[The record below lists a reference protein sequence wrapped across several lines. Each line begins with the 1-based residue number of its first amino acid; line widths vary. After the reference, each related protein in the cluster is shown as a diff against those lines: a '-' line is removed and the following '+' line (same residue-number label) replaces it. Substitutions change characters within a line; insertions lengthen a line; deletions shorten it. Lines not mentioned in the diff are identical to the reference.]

1 MVRRR
6 NVRAEDS
13 DDEREGDRGDRS
25 RRRDRASAVAKRR
38 QTPSPPPAN
47 GPNATLD
54 GGCEAANGAGA
65 TAVGFSKED
74 FDAIPPESRNAIVGT
89 IDKVRKLDDGL
100 RELAAI
106 VDKCLDTDEQN
117 HPEIPEDLFDVLKA
131 LEGYRLLTDVCA
143 EGASRGLHPRDVFA
157 NLPPEFI
164 SEIGRNPIALLEKV
178 TEGMPKLWRFL
189 NEAHPE
195 VIARH
200 GSKLWKFLHE
210 AYPKVVAS
218 CPSHIQGSNE
228 TKDARADELESRR
241 NTAVKHYVHNLTE
254 MMDRLKE
261 MENYVLQNVPE
272 TRVPGKDEELE
283 RRIRNATN
291 ALGRLSFEKQKK
303 CLDKLDEIKKTAKRA
318 EFASKLDSGEFDDE
332 IFASLGNG
340 SVDGSDLDDD
350 DTDDDSDD
358 DFPAPPSDT
367 PYRYKVGDSVLV
379 AWEPSSQDPPYDK
392 GWRRAIVV
400 DRHVA
405 ADTFEPHRAK
415 LSARGRELAM
425 LTAMYSLR
433 DAGIDPVEV
442 DESTRLP
449 PIKVFIVPYV
459 VKLTNDNGKEEKVPI
474 PRDDPM
480 HIRGCWEETKKC
492 GKKPAKKL
500 RFRANDQVEVW
511 VGPGH
516 ALDGASHWIQG
527 TVREYWS
534 HYPGWGRGW
543 DRNGRWLDG
552 LRKDQVPY
560 IVTPAGAED
569 EMAAHKAAHRLEQMY
584 PPARSIQYGSMGVL
598 NENTVLVLAD
608 TDEWIRFPKLR
619 FRPGSRVECKIRD
632 SSAANGG
639 FHPGTVVGTF
649 YREDHWR
656 NGSCAPYQ
664 VRLDG
669 ERKLIYAP
677 ADNDSCIRAHPGH

>member
-13 DDEREGDRGDRS
+13 DDEREGDGGDRS

-47 GPNATLD
+47 DPNATLD
-54 GGCEAANGAGA
+54 GGCEATNGAGSA
-65 TAVGFSKED
+65 GVGLSKED
-74 FDAIPPESRNAIVGT
+74 FDAIPQDTREAIVGT
-89 IDKVRKLDDGL
+89 IDKVRKLDDGF
-100 RELAAI
+100 RELGAI
-106 VDKCLDTDEQN
+106 LDKCAQTHEQD
-117 HPEIPEDLFDVLKA
+117 HPEIPEDLFDIFKA

-143 EGASRGLHPRDVFA
+143 EGAKRGVHPRDVFA
-157 NLPPEFI
+157 SLPEAFV
-164 SEIGRNPIALLEKV
+164 SEIGLNPIALLGKV

-189 NEAHPE
+189 NEAYPE
-195 VIARH
+195 
-200 GSKLWKFLHE
+200 
-210 AYPKVVAS
+210 VVAS
-218 CPSHIQGSNE
+218 CPTPAMAKSLAMNQGSE
-228 TKDARADELESRR
+228 TKDVRADAPASASAAPNESRR
-241 NTAVKHYVHNLTE
+241 STTVKQYVQDL
-254 MMDRLKE
+254 MDGRKRDGEKE
-261 MENYVLQNVPE
+261 LEHAVLQKMAE
-272 TRVPGKDEELE
+272 TRNRDKTEELK
-283 RRIRNATN
+283 RRIQNATN
-291 ALGRLSFEKQKK
+291 ALGRLSFEKKNEIM
-303 CLDKLDEIKKTAKRA
+303 DEIKKTNA

-332 IFASLGNG
+332 IFASLG
-340 SVDGSDLDDD
+340 DGSDGSELGSDDDNDDD
-350 DTDDDSDD
+350 DDD

-400 DRHVA
+400 DRHVP
-405 ADTFEPHRAK
+405 ADTFEPQRAK
-415 LSARGRELAM
+415 LSARGHELAM

-449 PIKVFIVPYV
+449 PAEYFIVPYV
-459 VKLTNDNGKEEKVPI
+459 VKLMNDQGKEEKVPI

-480 HIRGCWEETKKC
+480 HIRGCWEKTKKC

-516 ALDGASHWIQG
+516 ALDGAHWIQG

-584 PPARSIQYGSMGVL
+584 PPARTIQYGSMGVL

-608 TDEWIRFPKLR
+608 TDEWIRIPKLR

-656 NGSCAPYQ
+656 PGLCAPYQ
-664 VRLDG
+664 VKLDG

>member
-13 DDEREGDRGDRS
+13 DDEREGDGGDRS

-47 GPNATLD
+47 DPNATLD
-54 GGCEAANGAGA
+54 GGCEATNGAGSA
-65 TAVGFSKED
+65 GVGLSKED
-74 FDAIPPESRNAIVGT
+74 FDAIPQDTREAIVAS
-89 IDKVRKLDDGL
+89 IDKVRKLDDGF
-100 RELAAI
+100 RELGAI
-106 VDKCLDTDEQN
+106 LDKCAQTHEQG
-117 HPEIPEDLFDVLKA
+117 HPEIPEDLFDIFKA

-143 EGASRGLHPRDVFA
+143 EGAKRGVHPRDVFA
-157 NLPPEFI
+157 SLPEAFV
-164 SEIGRNPIALLEKV
+164 SEIGLNPIALLGKV

-189 NEAHPE
+189 NEAYPE
-195 VIARH
+195 
-200 GSKLWKFLHE
+200 
-210 AYPKVVAS
+210 VVAS
-218 CPSHIQGSNE
+218 CPTPAMAKSLAMNQGSE
-228 TKDARADELESRR
+228 TKDVRADAPASASAAPNESRR
-241 NTAVKHYVHNLTE
+241 STTVKQYVQDLMNGRKRDGE
-254 MMDRLKE
+254 KE
-261 MENYVLQNVPE
+261 LEHAVLQKMAE
-272 TRVPGKDEELE
+272 TRNRDKTEELK
-283 RRIRNATN
+283 RRIQNATN
-291 ALGRLSFEKQKK
+291 ALGRLSFEKKNEIM
-303 CLDKLDEIKKTAKRA
+303 DEIKKTNA

-332 IFASLGNG
+332 IFASLG
-340 SVDGSDLDDD
+340 DGSDGSGLGSDDDNDDD
-350 DTDDDSDD
+350 DDDDDD
-358 DFPAPPSDT
+358 VPAPPSDT

-400 DRHVA
+400 DRHVP
-405 ADTFEPHRAK
+405 ADTFEPQRAK
-415 LSARGRELAM
+415 LSARGHELAM

-449 PIKVFIVPYV
+449 PAEYFIVPYV
-459 VKLTNDNGKEEKVPI
+459 VKLMNDQGKEEKVPI

-516 ALDGASHWIQG
+516 ALDGAHWIQG

-584 PPARSIQYGSMGVL
+584 PPARTIQYGSMGVL

-608 TDEWIRFPKLR
+608 TDEWIRIPKLR

-656 NGSCAPYQ
+656 PGLCAPYQ

>member
-13 DDEREGDRGDRS
+13 DDEREGDGGDRS

-47 GPNATLD
+47 DPNATLD
-54 GGCEAANGAGA
+54 GGCEATNGAGSA
-65 TAVGFSKED
+65 GVGLSKED
-74 FDAIPPESRNAIVGT
+74 FDAIPQDTREAIVAS
-89 IDKVRKLDDGL
+89 IDKVRKLDDGF
-100 RELAAI
+100 RELGAI
-106 VDKCLDTDEQN
+106 LDKCAQTHEQG
-117 HPEIPEDLFDVLKA
+117 HPEIPEDLFDIFKA

-143 EGASRGLHPRDVFA
+143 EGAKRGVHPRDVFA
-157 NLPPEFI
+157 SLPEAFV
-164 SEIGRNPIALLEKV
+164 SEIGLNPIALLGKV

-189 NEAHPE
+189 NEAYPE
-195 VIARH
+195 
-200 GSKLWKFLHE
+200 
-210 AYPKVVAS
+210 VVAS
-218 CPSHIQGSNE
+218 CPTPAMAKSLAMNQGSE
-228 TKDARADELESRR
+228 TKDVRADAPASASAAPNESRR
-241 NTAVKHYVHNLTE
+241 STTVKQYVQDL
-254 MMDRLKE
+254 MDGRKRDGEKE
-261 MENYVLQNVPE
+261 LEHAVLQKMAE
-272 TRVPGKDEELE
+272 TRNRDKTEELK
-283 RRIRNATN
+283 RRIQNATN
-291 ALGRLSFEKQKK
+291 ALGRLSFEKKNEIM
-303 CLDKLDEIKKTAKRA
+303 DEIKKTNA

-332 IFASLGNG
+332 IFASLG
-340 SVDGSDLDDD
+340 DGSDGSGLGSDDD
-350 DTDDDSDD
+350 DDDDDDD

-400 DRHVA
+400 DRHVP
-405 ADTFEPHRAK
+405 ADTFEPQRAK
-415 LSARGRELAM
+415 LSARGHELAM

-449 PIKVFIVPYV
+449 PAEYFIVPYV
-459 VKLTNDNGKEEKVPI
+459 VKLMNDQGKEEKVPI

-516 ALDGASHWIQG
+516 ALDGAHWIQG

-584 PPARSIQYGSMGVL
+584 PPARTIQYGSMGVL

-608 TDEWIRFPKLR
+608 TDEWIRIPKLR

-656 NGSCAPYQ
+656 PGLCAPYQ

>member
-13 DDEREGDRGDRS
+13 DDEREGDGGDRS

-47 GPNATLD
+47 DPNATLD
-54 GGCEAANGAGA
+54 GGCEATNGAGSA
-65 TAVGFSKED
+65 GVGLSKED
-74 FDAIPPESRNAIVGT
+74 FDAIPQDTREAIVAS
-89 IDKVRKLDDGL
+89 IDKVRKLDDGF
-100 RELAAI
+100 RELGAI
-106 VDKCLDTDEQN
+106 LDKCAQTHEQD
-117 HPEIPEDLFDVLKA
+117 HPEIPEDLFDIFKA

-143 EGASRGLHPRDVFA
+143 EGAKRGVHPRDVFA
-157 NLPPEFI
+157 SLPEAFV
-164 SEIGRNPIALLEKV
+164 SEIGLNPIALLGKV

-189 NEAHPE
+189 NEAYPE
-195 VIARH
+195 
-200 GSKLWKFLHE
+200 
-210 AYPKVVAS
+210 VVAS
-218 CPSHIQGSNE
+218 CPTPAMAKSLAMNQGSE
-228 TKDARADELESRR
+228 TKDVRADAPASASAAPNESRR
-241 NTAVKHYVHNLTE
+241 STTVKQYVQDL
-254 MMDRLKE
+254 MDGRKRDGEKE
-261 MENYVLQNVPE
+261 LEHAVLQKMAE
-272 TRVPGKDEELE
+272 TRNRDKTEELK
-283 RRIRNATN
+283 RRIQNATN
-291 ALGRLSFEKQKK
+291 ALGRLSFEKKNEIM
-303 CLDKLDEIKKTAKRA
+303 DEIKKTNA

-332 IFASLGNG
+332 IFASLG
-340 SVDGSDLDDD
+340 DGSDGSGLGSDDD
-350 DTDDDSDD
+350 DDDDDDD

-400 DRHVA
+400 DRHVP
-405 ADTFEPHRAK
+405 ADTFEPQRAK
-415 LSARGRELAM
+415 LSARGHELAM

-449 PIKVFIVPYV
+449 PAEYFIVPYV
-459 VKLTNDNGKEEKVPI
+459 VKLMNDQGKEEKVPI

-516 ALDGASHWIQG
+516 ALDGAHWIQG

-584 PPARSIQYGSMGVL
+584 PPARTIQYGSMGVL

-608 TDEWIRFPKLR
+608 TDEWIRIPKLR

-656 NGSCAPYQ
+656 PGLCAPYQ

>member
-13 DDEREGDRGDRS
+13 DDEREGDGGDRS

-47 GPNATLD
+47 DPNATLD
-54 GGCEAANGAGA
+54 GGCEATNGAGSA
-65 TAVGFSKED
+65 GVGLSKED
-74 FDAIPPESRNAIVGT
+74 FDAIPQDTREAIVAS
-89 IDKVRKLDDGL
+89 IDKVRKLDDGF
-100 RELAAI
+100 RELGAI
-106 VDKCLDTDEQN
+106 LDKCAQTHEQG
-117 HPEIPEDLFDVLKA
+117 HPEIPEDLFDIFKA

-143 EGASRGLHPRDVFA
+143 EGAKRGVHPRDVFA
-157 NLPPEFI
+157 SLPEAFV
-164 SEIGRNPIALLEKV
+164 SEIGLNPIALLGKV

-189 NEAHPE
+189 NEAYPE
-195 VIARH
+195 
-200 GSKLWKFLHE
+200 
-210 AYPKVVAS
+210 VVAS
-218 CPSHIQGSNE
+218 CPTPAMAKSLAMNQGSE
-228 TKDARADELESRR
+228 TKDVRADAPASASAAPNESRR
-241 NTAVKHYVHNLTE
+241 STTVKQYVQDLMNGRKRDGE
-254 MMDRLKE
+254 KE
-261 MENYVLQNVPE
+261 LEHAVLQKMAE
-272 TRVPGKDEELE
+272 TRNRDKTEELK
-283 RRIRNATN
+283 RRIKNATN
-291 ALGRLSFEKQKK
+291 ALGRLSFEKKNEIM
-303 CLDKLDEIKKTAKRA
+303 DEIKKTNA

-332 IFASLGNG
+332 IFASLG
-340 SVDGSDLDDD
+340 DGSDGSGLGSDDDNDDD
-350 DTDDDSDD
+350 DDDDD

-400 DRHVA
+400 DRHVP
-405 ADTFEPHRAK
+405 ADTFEPQRAK
-415 LSARGRELAM
+415 LSARGHELAM

-449 PIKVFIVPYV
+449 PAEYFIVPYV
-459 VKLTNDNGKEEKVPI
+459 VKLMNDQGKEEKVPI

-516 ALDGASHWIQG
+516 ALDGAHWIQG

-584 PPARSIQYGSMGVL
+584 PPARTIQYGSMGVL

-608 TDEWIRFPKLR
+608 TDEWIRIPKLR

-656 NGSCAPYQ
+656 PGLCAPYQ
-664 VRLDG
+664 VKLDG